1 MKGGRRAVF
10 FILQPSAFILGFGGS
25 GRAGGVGLGG
35 PVAVAV
41 GTAGNGDDA
50 ANRAGLDTTRQER
63 LLPMDLERSVGLLPG
78 GTSVVAERRDLIRYI
93 NLKLAALGV
102 PVAGDPTQTGFLDVA
117 RDLLADYR
125 EFSRLLDGYL
135 CPADQRIQ
143 DFLDGHLA
151 GERLAGPIRLPAR
164 TFVVDRHG
172 LARELSLPID
182 RDEHSGD
189 LVESYR
195 TRQGVL
201 HNPRSDRRT
210 TAGVFHIT
218 EGGLPI
224 PADKIA
230 VPLKVYG
237 NLLHAALNPPA
248 DLLRLP
254 FTAHQDD
261 GAGLFCSLLLRPV
274 VCPEV
279 PGFSPRKTME
289 IRFFAPGGLVSNLD
303 FVESIFGNAG
313 DPYLPEHDAALDV
326 DHWTGH
332 TGCVILAPHL
342 TKLTKK
348 SLGLPHWDDAT
359 PRQREQGM
367 CWKAE
372 DDLYN
377 GGKAFKV
384 TCRTD
389 AGVMVT
395 LIADNYYGYSK

>member
-1 MKGGRRAVF
+1 
-10 FILQPSAFILGFGGS
+10 
-25 GRAGGVGLGG
+25 
-35 PVAVAV
+35 
-41 GTAGNGDDA
+41 
-50 ANRAGLDTTRQER
+50 
-63 LLPMDLERSVGLLPG
+63 MDLERIVGLQPG
-78 GTSVVAERRDLIRYI
+78 GTSVVAERKALIRYI
-93 NLKLAALGV
+93 NLKLAALGC
-102 PVAGDPTQTGFLDVA
+102 PTAGDASQTAFLDVA

-143 DFLDGHLA
+143 SFVDEHLA
-151 GERLAGPIRLPAR
+151 GQRLVGPIRLPHR

-182 RDEHSGD
+182 GDEYKND

-210 TAGVFHIT
+210 TAGVFHVA

-230 VPLKVYG
+230 VPLNVYG

-261 GAGLFCSLLLRPV
+261 GAGLFCSLLLRPI

-313 DPYLPEHDAALDV
+313 DPYLSENDAGLDV
-326 DHWTGH
+326 EHWTGH

-342 TKLTKK
+342 TKLKK
-348 SLGLPHWDDAT
+348 KALGLPHWDQAT
-359 PRQREQGM
+359 ERQREQGM
-367 CWKAE
+367 CWRT
-372 DDLYN
+372 DDEPYN
-377 GGKAFKV
+377 DGRAFKV
-384 TCRTD
+384 TCRT
-389 AGVMVT
+389 AGGVMVT
-395 LIADNYYGYSK
+395 LIADNYYGYSKKEVKTQIS